1 MTIVSTSR
9 RTRLVFLPAL
19 LLTIAALA
27 LHNAPMSGQS
37 ACPAPAYVRFQSF
50 WDTTD
55 FCMHTVPLEEIFSG
69 GVPPDGIPPI
79 DDPAFDSLEIAG
91 QWLQPQSPVLAF
103 ELNGSARAYPLA
115 ILTRHEIVN
124 DVIDG
129 QPVAVTFCP
138 LCNSALVFDRRVAG
152 ETLRFGVS
160 GNLRNSDLV
169 MWDDLTKSWWQQFTG
184 QGIVGS
190 YAGTQLEILPSL
202 LVSFSEFGQQY
213 PQGEVLS
220 PGIRGYGSNPY
231 VGYDS
236 SPQPFL
242 FFGQPDDRLF
252 ATERVLAAFLGGEAV
267 AWPFPALME
276 TPVIN
281 DSIGELEVV
290 ALWQP
295 GQTSALDGRDIDSS
309 RDVGMAALYDRQLD
323 DRLLSFALDDEGRII
338 DEQTGSHW
346 NVFGTALAG
355 ELAGS
360 QLRQQ
365 LAFPHFWFAW
375 AAFQPDTRVYGLEE

>member
-1 MTIVSTSR
+1 MTIATGR
-9 RTRLVFLPAL
+9 RITRVL
-19 LLTIAALA
+19 LLALILGATAPGLQAA
-27 LHNAPMSGQS
+27 
-37 ACPAPAYVRFQSF
+37 PAPEHADCAAPAFVRFLSF

-91 QWLQPQSPVLAF
+91 QWLQPQSPVLAL
-103 ELNGSARAYPLA
+103 ELNDVARAYPLA

-124 DVIDG
+124 DVIG
-129 QPVAVTFCP
+129 EQPVAVTFCP
-138 LCNSALVFDRRVAG
+138 LCNSAVVFDSRLDG

-169 MWDDLTKSWWQQFTG
+169 MWDDLSKSWWQQFTG
-184 QGIVGS
+184 EGIVGVH
-190 YAGTQLEILPSL
+190 AGKQLEILPSL
-202 LVSFSEFGQQY
+202 LVSFGEFAQQY

-220 PGIRGYGSNPY
+220 PGFRGYGSNPY

-242 FFGQPDDRLF
+242 FFGEPDERLF
-252 ATERVLAAFLGGEAV
+252 ATERVLGALLGGEAI

-281 DSIGELEVV
+281 DSVGDFEVV

-295 GQTSALDGRDIDSS
+295 GQTSALDGRDIDNS
-309 RDVGMAALYDRQLD
+309 RDVGMAALYDRELD
-323 DRLLSFALDDEGRII
+323 GQLLSFALDEEGRIV
-338 DEQTGSHW
+338 DEQTGSQW

-355 ELAGS
+355 ELVGS
-360 QLRQQ
+360 QLRQH

-375 AAFQPDTRVYGLEE
+375 AAFRPETRVYGL